1 MQDISKSSEGILWNS
16 MFCHQNVSL
25 VSLFCNKGYLSDSDP
40 IHSLRISPHG
50 PLAVR
55 SVCALKKTAHTHTEP
70 HNSIPANQHKEDQGK
85 GRWKKRGQRE
95 QDGRWISLFLE
106 YINIRLVILRTHI
119 NVWSKKKPCFY
130 TSSVCHPP
138 PPPHVSTLSLPVLLA
153 ANNPA
158 TQAFLQMCVCVCVR
172 PLTPQLSTQ
181 HCCLSMRTCVTVC
194 MCANASASHGDQQW
208 ELKGQ
213 SQHSNTHQTR
223 GTIAFC
229 SHVNVCATPFMCKN
243 L

>member
-1 MQDISKSSEGILWNS
+1 MKE
-16 MFCHQNVSL
+16 
-25 VSLFCNKGYLSDSDP
+25 KGAA
-40 IHSLRISPHG
+40 G
-50 PLAVR
+50 A
-55 SVCALKKTAHTHTEP
+55 
-70 HNSIPANQHKEDQGK
+70 
-85 GRWKKRGQRE
+85 RWTVNL
-95 QDGRWISLFLE
+95 SLFLE

-130 TSSVCHPP
+130 TSSVCHPASP
-138 PPPHVSTLSLPVLLA
+138 PTSPPSVSLSFWQPTTRQHKHFSRCA
-153 ANNPA
+153 
-158 TQAFLQMCVCVCVR
+158 CVCVCVR

-229 SHVNVCATPFMCKN
+229 SHVNACATPFMCKT